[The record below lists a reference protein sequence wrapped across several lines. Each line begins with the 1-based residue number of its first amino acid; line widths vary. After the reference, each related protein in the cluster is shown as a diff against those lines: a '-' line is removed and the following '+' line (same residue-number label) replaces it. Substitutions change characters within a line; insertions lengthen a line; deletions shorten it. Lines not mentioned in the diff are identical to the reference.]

1 MGREST
7 QETHIKVGEMYW
19 EMYLEVTVRSLAS
32 STAVVLKT
40 RARFRRCK
48 MQAMQI
54 CCAQHRTCKEQ
65 QQVESK
71 ADKGL
76 FMLCICMSVRRNRC
90 TQQAALLCPFPFQVL
105 VINGNI
111 RLFSQHNPWQL
122 FSGCTGLSCL
132 HVCTRVMNAHVI
144 PQ

>member
-1 MGREST
+1 MC
-7 QETHIKVGEMYW
+7 
-19 EMYLEVTVRSLAS
+19 LEVTVQSLAS
-32 STAVVLKT
+32 STAVVLNT
-40 RARFRRCK
+40 QARFRRCK
-48 MQAMQI
+48 MQAMQF

-65 QQVESK
+65 QQVESE

-76 FMLCICMSVRRNRC
+76 FMLCICMSVRHNRC

-105 VINGNI
+105 MINGTI

-122 FSGCTGLSCL
+122 FSGCTGHSYL
-132 HVCTRVMNAHVI
+132 HVGTRVMTAHHFV